1 MNGRPQSGRENTL
14 TRFPAGSRNIIDRL
28 AAPVVRAAF
37 GPLERAMFRMLGIRQ
52 YLLLRRVE
60 S

>member
-1 MNGRPQSGRENTL
+1 VIRE
-14 TRFPAGSRNIIDRL
+14 
-28 AAPVVRAAF
+28 AF

-52 YLLLRRVE
+52 YLLLRRAD